1 MVAIQVLERAF
12 TILDLLAEQPRG
24 LSEVA
29 RAVGLEKATTYN
41 ILRTLET
48 LKALERT
55 PDGKYRIGERIIT
68 LAEER
73 MNQNALLPIA
83 REAARQLSLEL
94 RETVVMSILYNQARY
109 IIAYEMGNQS
119 VTVPVNVH
127 ERKSPYTAAAGW
139 VLMAYLPRTE
149 IEKIIQVWGYP
160 GKEWRN
166 IVTLEQFETE
176 LELIREQGWA
186 LDYTRD
192 GQAVRLSMPV
202 FGSDGKPVCA
212 MGVLL
217 PASRYV
223 EGNRERIFQALSQAV
238 RTLQDRLQLLLTHA
252 AVS

>member
-1 MVAIQVLERAF
+1 MVAIQVLDRAF

-41 ILRTLET
+41 ILRTLAA
-48 LKALERT
+48 LKVLERT
-55 PDGKYRIGERIIT
+55 PEGKYRIGPRIVT

-73 MNQNALLPIA
+73 INQNAMLPVA
-83 REAARQLSLEL
+83 RAAARQLSLDL

-139 VLMAYLPRTE
+139 VLMAYLPRNE
-149 IEKIIQVWGYP
+149 IEKIIHEWGFP
-160 GKEWRN
+160 GKDWRN
-166 IVTLEQFETE
+166 IDSIKQFETE
-176 LELIREQGWA
+176 LEQIREQGWA

-192 GQAVRLSMPV
+192 QQAVRISMPV
-202 FGSDGKPVCA
+202 FGPDGKPVCA

-217 PASRYV
+217 PAARYTG
-223 EGNRERIFQALSQAV
+223 ENRETVFESLSQAV
-238 RTLQDRLQLLLTHA
+238 HELEDALQVHLSHVQEF
-252 AVS
+252 